1 MDISRTSDVWWKNAI
16 FYCLDVETFKD
27 GNGDGIGDFVGLAQQ
42 LDYLAGLGVTC
53 LWLMPFYP
61 SPNRDDGYDI
71 TDYYSIDP
79 HLGTLGDFVEFVR
92 TARDRGIRVIADLV
106 VNHTSTEHPW
116 FQSARSGRDSPYRDW
131 YVWRDEVPEGGPDGI
146 VFPDEEDSNWE
157 WDEAAGQY
165 YLHRFYKH
173 QPDLNI
179 ANPEVRDEIRKIV
192 GFWLEIGL
200 SGFRVDAVPFL
211 LETDSVADS
220 MEIAPHAW
228 LRDLRGFLG
237 RRRGDALLMGEVNL
251 GYEDVRRFFGDEG
264 GDELHMCLNF
274 NLNQALA
281 LALVRQDAGT
291 LVHSLR
297 AMPSLAA
304 DDAWANF
311 VRNHDEWS
319 LDKLTEAERQEVFR
333 AFGPKEEM
341 QLFGRGLRR
350 RMPTMLDGD
359 PAQIRLVYSLA
370 FALPGAPV
378 LFYGEEIGM
387 AENLAIPGR
396 MSVRAPMQWSNE
408 RNGGFSIAP
417 PEALRRPV
425 VEGKKWGPAAINVA
439 DQQRDP
445 DSLLNWMERLIR
457 RRRETPEIAFGA
469 WSFVPVPEAAIFAL
483 RYEWGA
489 RTVLVIHNLGG
500 KQARISFKLDSVG
513 TRDSAGGW
521 DGLIDLFG
529 QGDFCLGKDGT
540 VTVELGGYGCRWL
553 RARRASGSPPR
564 QP

>member
-1 MDISRTSDVWWKNAI
+1 MDISRTADVWWKNAI
-16 FYCLDVETFKD
+16 FYCLDVETFSD
-27 GNGDGIGDFVGLAQQ
+27 SDGDGFGDFRGLAQR
-42 LDYLAGLGVTC
+42 LDYLAGLGITC

-71 TDYYSIDP
+71 TDYYAVDP
-79 HLGTLGDFVEFVR
+79 RLGTLGDVVEFLH

-106 VNHTSTEHPW
+106 INHTSKEHPW
-116 FQSARSGRDSPYRDW
+116 FEAARADRESRFRDW
-131 YVWRDEVPEGGPDGI
+131 YVWRDELPETGPDSL
-146 VFPDEEDSNWE
+146 VFPDEEDNIWA
-157 WDEAAGQY
+157 WDETAGQY

-179 ANPEVRDEIRKIV
+179 TNPKVREEIRRIV
-192 GFWLEIGL
+192 GFWLELGF

-211 LETDSVADS
+211 LEMDGIGEAMD
-220 MEIAPHAW
+220 MEPHAW
-228 LRDLRGFLG
+228 LRDLRGFIG

-251 GYEDVRRFFGDEG
+251 EYEGVRKFFGDEG

-274 NLNQALA
+274 NLNQAMA

-319 LDKLTEAERQEVFR
+319 IDKLTEAERQEVFR

-350 RMPTMLDGD
+350 RLPTMLGGD
-359 PAQIRLVYSLA
+359 PARIRMVYSLT
-370 FALPGAPV
+370 FSLPGAPV

-396 MSVRAPMQWSNE
+396 MSVRAPMQWSDDP
-408 RNGGFSIAP
+408 NGGFSTAP
-417 PEALRRPV
+417 PDRLRRPV
-425 VEGKKWGPAAINVA
+425 VEGKKWGSAAINVA
-439 DQQRDP
+439 SQRREA

-457 RRRETPEIAFGA
+457 RRRETPEIAFGS
-469 WSFVPVPEAAIFAL
+469 WSLVPVREAAILAL
-483 RYEWGA
+483 RYDWGE
-489 RTVLVIHNLGG
+489 RTVLVIHNLG
-500 KQARISFKLDSVG
+500 KKAQQIDFELDAA
-513 TRDSAGGW
+513 AGG
-521 DGLIDLFG
+521 DELIDLLG
-529 QGDFCLGKDGT
+529 QGAFSIDKRGT
-540 VTVELGGYGCRWL
+540 VALELEAYGCRWL
-553 RARRASGSPPR
+553 RLRRAGGGTPV
-564 QP
+564 